1 MNKIEKLLLILGIS
15 TVASGLILY
24 FANDWVLGSA
34 GAIAVLLFSLLLFD
48 PLDSKIEKQKEKEAE
63 EAKSLEI
70 EGKAT
75 TDSRIYKQPSHFLG
89 LNLFFVLGGIGSK
102 HESIFSIEQEGKSM
116 LVLYHGLC
124 LISKGDKL
132 SLLGKSSEGKKF
144 GLRGKLLLADRV
156 ENQSSGITFSK
167 E

>member
-1 MNKIEKLLLILGIS
+1 
-15 TVASGLILY
+15 
-24 FANDWVLGSA
+24 
-34 GAIAVLLFSLLLFD
+34 
-48 PLDSKIEKQKEKEAE
+48 
-63 EAKSLEI
+63 
-70 EGKAT
+70 
-75 TDSRIYKQPSHFLG
+75 
-89 LNLFFVLGGIGSK
+89 GGIGSN